1 MLWLSLTKY
10 VLDSQDIPL
19 LWKKVSNNESSSSI
33 LDLKIFLYT
42 KMHDRYMADNS
53 GIPLRVFENETQDKG
68 RNIVRIDPEIMHTL
82 NISDGDL
89 ISVIGPQNE
98 TNIICLSLHPTDT
111 SNDKEI
117 IRIDTKTRDL
127 IGATLGD
134 IVTIKKAI
142 LSEKNNKSTKM
153 DTLEI
158 SEDVTN
164 SIIITGSCHNFEI
177 ERQKI
182 MEFLKS
188 LEKEVHLNHNYCKC
202 YSNGKKTLGWDF
214 FDIAVDLRLVQRLIE
229 IHPEINKQEA
239 ASLEGRFALW
249 LQAKFKKTKHD
260 YHLKVSDIPYEPVS
274 GFRLNPNDFRDKG
287 DLENLR

>member
-1 MLWLSLTKY
+1 
-10 VLDSQDIPL
+10 
-19 LWKKVSNNESSSSI
+19 
-33 LDLKIFLYT
+33 
-42 KMHDRYMADNS
+42 MHDRYMTDNS
-53 GIPLRVFENETQDKG
+53 EISLRVFENETRDKG
-68 RNIVRIDPEIMHTL
+68 RNIARIDPEIMHTL

-89 ISVIGPQNE
+89 ICVIGPQNE
-98 TNIICLSLHPTDT
+98 TKIICLSLSLHPTDT

-127 IGATLGD
+127 IGASLGD
-134 IVTIKKAI
+134 IVTVRKAI
-142 LSEKNNKSTKM
+142 LSEKNNKSTMM

-158 SEDVTN
+158 SEDITN
-164 SIIITGSCHNFEI
+164 SIIITGSCLNFEV
-177 ERQKI
+177 ERPKI

-202 YSNGKKTLGWDF
+202 YANGKKTLGWDF

-249 LQAKFKKTKHD
+249 LQAKFKKTKLD
-260 YHLKVSDIPYEPVS
+260 YHLKVSEIPYEPVS
-274 GFRLNPNDFRDKG
+274 GFRLNPNDFRNKEDM
-287 DLENLR
+287 ENLR

>member
-1 MLWLSLTKY
+1 MLG
-10 VLDSQDIPL
+10 SQDIPL
-19 LWKKVSNNESSSSI
+19 LWKKVSNNETSSSV

-177 ERQKI
+177 EHQKI

-202 YSNGKKTLGWDF
+202 YANGKKTLGWDF

-260 YHLKVSDIPYEPVS
+260 YHLKVSEIPYEPVS

>member
-1 MLWLSLTKY
+1 
-10 VLDSQDIPL
+10 
-19 LWKKVSNNESSSSI
+19 
-33 LDLKIFLYT
+33 
-42 KMHDRYMADNS
+42 MHDRHMTGNS
-53 GIPLRVFENETQDKG
+53 EISLRVLENESRDKG
-68 RNIVRIDPEIMHTL
+68 RNIARIDPEIMHIL

-98 TNIICLSLHPTDT
+98 TNIICLSLSLHPTDT

-127 IGATLGD
+127 IGATLGE
-134 IVTIKKAI
+134 IVTVRKAI
-142 LSEKNNKSTKM
+142 LSEKNNKSTM
-153 DTLEI
+153 IDTLEI
-158 SEDVTN
+158 SEDITN

-177 ERQKI
+177 ERPKI

-202 YSNGKKTLGWDF
+202 YANGKKTLGWDF

-249 LQAKFKKTKHD
+249 LHAKFKKTKLD
-260 YHLKVSDIPYEPVS
+260 YHFKVSEIPYEPVS
-274 GFRLNPNDFRDKG
+274 GFRLNPNDFRNKEDM
-287 DLENLR
+287 ENLR

>member
-1 MLWLSLTKY
+1 
-10 VLDSQDIPL
+10 
-19 LWKKVSNNESSSSI
+19 
-33 LDLKIFLYT
+33 
-42 KMHDRYMADNS
+42 MHDRYMVDNS

-68 RNIVRIDPEIMHTL
+68 RNIVRIDPEIMHAL

-117 IRIDTKTRDL
+117 IRIDTKIRVL

-134 IVTIKKAI
+134 IVTIKKAL
-142 LSEKNNKSTKM
+142 LSEKSNKSTMM
-153 DTLEI
+153 DSLEI
-158 SEDVTN
+158 SEEITN
-164 SIIITGSCHNFEI
+164 SIIITGSCLNLEI
-177 ERQKI
+177 EHPKI
-182 MEFLKS
+182 MKFLKS

-202 YSNGKKTLGWDF
+202 YANGKKTLGWDF

-239 ASLEGRFALW
+239 AGLEGRFALW

-260 YHLKVSDIPYEPVS
+260 YHLKVSEIPYEPVS
-274 GFRLNPNDFRDKG
+274 GFRLNPNDFRDKE

>member
-1 MLWLSLTKY
+1 MT
-10 VLDSQDIPL
+10 
-19 LWKKVSNNESSSSI
+19 
-33 LDLKIFLYT
+33 
-42 KMHDRYMADNS
+42 DNS

-82 NISDGDL
+82 DISDGDL
-89 ISVIGPQNE
+89 ISIIGPQNE
-98 TNIICLSLHPTDT
+98 TKIICLSLHPTDT

-117 IRIDTKTRDL
+117 IRIDTKIRDL

-142 LSEKNNKSTKM
+142 LSEKNNNKSTMM
-153 DTLEI
+153 DSLEI
-158 SEDVTN
+158 SEDITN

-177 ERQKI
+177 ERPKI

-188 LEKEVHLNHNYCKC
+188 LEKELHLEHNYCRC
-202 YSNGKKTLGWDF
+202 YANGKKTLGWDF

-249 LQAKFKKTKHD
+249 LHAKIKKTKHD
-260 YHLKVSDIPYEPVS
+260 YHLKVSEIPYEPAS
-274 GFRLNPNDFRDKG
+274 GFRLNPNDFRDKE